1 MTLETR
7 VDSYITLTSLN
18 KEYDGKTVFFDASF
32 KFPKGQITALM
43 GPSGSGKTTI
53 MKILLGL
60 EDYQGNLIGYK
71 SNASLSNSQ
80 VDVSVVF
87 QDNRLLPWISVRKNV
102 ELVLKEKKNQSE
114 VAIFAQE
121 ALDLVELG
129 DAADLMPEELSGGM
143 QRRVALARALAFDGD
158 IILLDEP
165 FTGLDEELK
174 QRIASVVISRF
185 KERGK
190 TVILITHDSEEAAI
204 YADHIIKL

>member
-1 MTLETR
+1 MTLETKIE
-7 VDSYITLTSLN
+7 SFITLTSLS
-18 KEYDGKTVFFDASF
+18 KEYDGKTVFSDASF

-43 GPSGSGKTTI
+43 GPSGAGKTTI
-53 MKILLGL
+53 MRILLGL

-71 SNASLSNSQ
+71 GNVSLNNSQ

-87 QDNRLLPWISVRKNV
+87 QDNRLLPWITIRKNV

-114 VAIFAQE
+114 VAILAQE

-143 QRRVALARALAFDGD
+143 QRRVALARAIAFDGD
-158 IILLDEP
+158 VVLLDEP

-174 QRIASVVISRF
+174 HRLASVVTSRF

-190 TVILITHDSEEAAI
+190 TVILITHDSEEAAK

>member
-7 VDSYITLTSLN
+7 TDSYITLTSLN
-18 KEYDGKTVFFDASF
+18 KEYDGKTVFSDASF

-53 MKILLGL
+53 MNILLGL
-60 EDYQGNLIGYK
+60 EDYQGNLLGYK
-71 SNASLSNSQ
+71 DNASFNNHQ
-80 VDVSVVF
+80 ADVSVVF
-87 QDNRLLPWISVRKNV
+87 QENRLLPWITIRKNV
-102 ELVLKEKKNQSE
+102 ELVLKEKMNQFEAS
-114 VAIFAQE
+114 ILAQE

-129 DAADLMPEELSGGM
+129 ASADLMPEELSGGM
-143 QRRVALARALAFDGD
+143 QRRVALARAIAFDGD
-158 IILLDEP
+158 IVLLDEP

-174 QRIASVVISRF
+174 QRIASVVTSRF

-190 TVILITHDSEEAAI
+190 TVILITHDSEEAAK